1 MKLLP
6 FFSEEESRPAIKL
19 SMKTLKSKADEIKPV
34 PSLKIKLPT
43 KPKRSLLKILNGL
56 TNSLPKPPEV
66 PVILPKEDIIEDK
79 TSKEILEEASRE
91 HVVKNVPLD
100 EALDVV
106 ESELVVSVIMKDLV
120 KKAVEDSKPK
130 LKPIT
135 LKLNKLIKNKEN
147 KEDQPKFKVIRVSST
162 LTKKLK
168 RPGSGLDSN
177 DYKTGKKRK
186 KRPKKLDKL
195 IIRNVASLFKEPS
208 PKDICS
214 SLINNVITNLP
225 CFEEPKPVTLKIRKD
240 AIPSIQ
246 MKDLFK
252 KHDNQNQ
259 QNQSFKDLNAGKN
272 KSDKVKMLRKQ
283 LEIDMVGGT
292 DLYVSNKR
300 KASLEASK
308 AFVVPT
314 KRKPK
319 VKEDLKQPVEE
330 DPIDEELVENIF
342 DQIMGD
348 EDSSSTA
355 SSEDLTSGCKV
366 TIKKSSS
373 TPIAKQIGQLVK
385 EEVAKEVNKER
396 PSSPSVSNV
405 QQSNVQDVQVTRPVG
420 LRRSSSGRREMWIT
434 SPKPVVFARKS
445 SAPPPPKEGDEI
457 VVPMTEFKA
466 KKTSL
471 PVQDETSSESSESG
485 ASGTGG
491 NIVKS
496 TIKAIQ
502 LKANPEA
509 IEDGSN
515 EVLSMIDD
523 LFDNFFENATKE
535 LDESADE
542 PHQAR

>member
-66 PVILPKEDIIEDK
+66 PVILPKEEIIEDK

-120 KKAVEDSKPK
+120 RKAVEDSKPK

-214 SLINNVITNLP
+214 SLINSVITNLP

-252 KHDNQNQ
+252 KHDY
-259 QNQSFKDLNAGKN
+259 QNQSSKDLNTSKI
-272 KSDKVKMLRKQ
+272 KTDKVKILKKQ

-319 VKEDLKQPVEE
+319 VKEDPKQHVEE
-330 DPIDEELVENIF
+330 EPIDEELVENIF

-355 SSEDLTSGCKV
+355 SSEDLTSGCK
-366 TIKKSSS
+366 TNIKKSSSTS

-396 PSSPSVSNV
+396 PTSPAVSNV

-466 KKTSL
+466 KKISL

-485 ASGTGG
+485 TSGSGG

-535 LDESADE
+535 LDETADE